1 MADTK
6 PLPRVGATKGMTPG
20 ILAHHTRKM
29 RAHMMTE
36 MFETNPPRSFGQMQ
50 IRLLP
55 LLAYTSEK
63 MERAFLT
70 AKAARA
76 LVMPNDGEGI
86 HATRRIHRR
95 LDTTPIPL
103 AELEQQT
110 QEQTQETVPP
120 AQQTDWPQQRMMRVV

>member
-6 PLPRVGATKGMTPG
+6 PLPRVGATKGMTQG

-29 RAHMMTE
+29 RAHMMME

-63 MERAFLT
+63 TDRAFLT

-103 AELEQQT
+103 AEMEQ
-110 QEQTQETVPP
+110 QTQETVPP
-120 AQQTDWPQQRMMRVV
+120 AQQPDWMQQRMTRVV

>member
-6 PLPRVGATKGMTPG
+6 PLPRMGATQGMAPG

-36 MFETNPPRSFGQMQ
+36 MFETNPPCSFGQMQ

-76 LVMPNDGEGI
+76 LVMPNDGKGI
-86 HATRRIHRR
+86 RATRRIHRR
-95 LDTTPIPL
+95 LGTTPIPL

-110 QEQTQETVPP
+110 QEQTQETAP
-120 AQQTDWPQQRMMRVV
+120 QQEQPDWLQQRMTRVV

>member
-6 PLPRVGATKGMTPG
+6 PLPRVGATQGMTPG

-110 QEQTQETVPP
+110 QEQTQETAPP
-120 AQQTDWPQQRMMRVV
+120 AQQTEWLQQRMTRVV

>member
-6 PLPRVGATKGMTPG
+6 PLPRAGATKGMTPG

-55 LLAYTSEK
+55 LLPLLAYTSEK
-63 MERAFLT
+63 MERALLT

-110 QEQTQETVPP
+110 QETAPP
-120 AQQTDWPQQRMMRVV
+120 AQ